1 MPELKLYNTLSRE
14 KEVFKPIDDQNVRM
28 YCCGPTVYNYAH
40 IGNMRTYLFEDI
52 LRRVLCRAGYKL
64 AHVMNITDVGHLQSD
79 ADAGDDKMALASK
92 REQKSPWE
100 IAKFYENEFFRQS
113 AQLNVQRP
121 EIVCRATEHIPEMIA
136 MVGRLIENGYA
147 YFSRESGRNSGNV
160 YFDVSKFDRYTE
172 FARLR
177 LDAQARTDRVELDG
191 LKRNQADFALW
202 FSVSKFP
209 DQIMQWDSPWGRGFP
224 GWHIECSAMASKYLG
239 DRIDIHCGGIDHIQV
254 HHTNE
259 IAQSECC
266 HGHKWVNYWLHGE
279 FLNVDSGKMS
289 KSKGDVLTVDTLVK
303 DGFEALDYRFLA
315 LTAHYRSELKFSY
328 EALSSARTAYVGLK
342 ERVLEWRKAGGEA
355 QATPEVDSYR
365 KQFIDAIM
373 DDLHMPIALT
383 VLWAVAKDDKLTP
396 AQKVLLAGEFDEIFG
411 LDLLSYKGK
420 TLDED
425 ATQKI
430 QAMVDART
438 AAKKAKNFAESDRLR
453 DELIAMGIELKD
465 TPQGTEWRY
474 KG

>member
-1 MPELKLYNTLSRE
+1 MELKLYNTLTRE
-14 KEVFKPIDDQNVRM
+14 KEVFKPIDPANVRM

-40 IGNMRTYLFEDI
+40 IGNMRTYVFEDV
-52 LRRVLCRAGYKL
+52 LRRVLRKAGFSTT
-64 AHVMNITDVGHLQSD
+64 HVMNITDVGHLQSD

-92 REQKSPWE
+92 REKKSPWD
-100 IAKFYENEFFRQS
+100 IAKFYEQEFFRQS
-113 AQLNVQRP
+113 EQLNVERP
-121 EIVCRATEHIPEMIA
+121 DIVCRATEHIPEMIK
-136 MVGRLIENGYA
+136 MVETLVEKGYA
-147 YFSRESGRNSGNV
+147 YFSREAGSNSGNV
-160 YFDVSKFDRYTE
+160 YFDVSRFDRYTE

-177 LDAQARTDRVELDG
+177 MEAQNQTERVENDG

-239 DRIDIHCGGIDHIQV
+239 ERIDIHCGGIDHIPV

-289 KSKGDVLTVDTLVK
+289 KSKGDILTVDTLIK

-328 EALSSARTAYVGLK
+328 DALSGARNAYMNLK
-342 ERVLEWRKAGGEA
+342 EKVLEWRKAGGTAEMSEA
-355 QATPEVDSYR
+355 VDAYR
-365 KQFIDAIM
+365 QQFTAAVM

-383 VLWAVAKDDKLTP
+383 VLWAVVKDDKLVP
-396 AQKVLLAGEFDEIFG
+396 AQKLLLASEFDEIFG
-411 LDLLSYKGK
+411 LKLLEYEGLK
-420 TLDED
+420 LDEEI
-425 ATQKI
+425 AAKV
-430 QAMVDART
+430 QAMVDARI
-438 AAKKAKNFAESDRLR
+438 AAKKQKNFAESDRLR
-453 DELIAMGIELKD
+453 DELVAMGIELKD
-465 TPQGTEWRY
+465 SPQGTDWRY
-474 KG
+474 KGV